1 MQIKLSTARKFE
13 FIYGFFTFL
22 NFFST
27 LTMSFFQTVFSA
39 ATITFYFISPVK
51 IPFFLFSYFY
61 PLFKIINDF
70 LEGLVILFVF
80 WEILRFL
87 IHIHILSLFHPLHFL
102 NQSFDEVGLGGE
114 EEGFKSVIH

>member
-51 IPFFLFSYFY
+51 IPFL
-61 PLFKIINDF
+61 
-70 LEGLVILFVF
+70 LFVF
-80 WEILRFL
+80 CVILRFL
-87 IHIHILSLFHPLHFL
+87 IHIHILSLFQPLHFL